1 MFSLCFI
8 AVFMF
13 CSIPAVF
20 RIPVVISILALV
32 FSISV
37 IFGLEITKS
46 RSSCP
51 DVFCKKVFL
60 KLPQNSQKNT
70 CARAS
75 F

>member
-20 RIPVVISILALV
+20 RIPVVISILVLV

-37 IFGLEITKS
+37 IFGSEITKS

-51 DVFCKKVFL
+51 ELFCKKVFL
-60 KLPQNSQKNT
+60 KLPQNSQENT